1 MNTNEKQE
9 VTNMNEAY
17 VSAYQLSCITGRPL
31 PNILE
36 DLRDN
41 KLIYQW
47 VDGTR
52 QIPLSQFYKAGTNNI

>member
-1 MNTNEKQE
+1 MKETYVN
-9 VTNMNEAY
+9 AY
-17 VSAYQLSCITGRPL
+17 ELSCITGRPL

-47 VDGTR
+47 IDGTR
-52 QIPLSQFYKAGTNNI
+52 QIPLSQFYKAGTNNT